1 MSFNFNCLQCKIK
14 STLSCS
20 AYNHKITVKYIF
32 EYNAMKYPLLYSIF
46 FASFLSQ
53 NPSIADDGGIGNLTR
68 KISAVYAV
76 SKSCEDALYP
86 GPKEYME
93 LISEYLQ
100 KLYPNGVGYWV
111 VPKYVQVISNT
122 KTCINLMQSQLLN
135 YKREMEEFQSNH
147 PDREPPPVLVMYSWN
162 DKYVPETSR
171 RQERP
176 QAARVISTSISMQK
190 FNK

>member
-1 MSFNFNCLQCKIK
+1 MPRLFIYSTIFAFLFN
-14 STLSCS
+14 LSP
-20 AYNHKITVKYIF
+20 AKA
-32 EYNAMKYPLLYSIF
+32 E
-46 FASFLSQ
+46 
-53 NPSIADDGGIGNLTR
+53 DGGIGNLTR

-76 SKSCEDALYP
+76 SKSCEEALYP

-93 LISEYLQ
+93 LIGEYLQ

-111 VPKYVQVISNT
+111 IPKYVQVINNT

-135 YKREMEEFQSNH
+135 YKKEMEEFQSNH

-162 DKYVPETSR
+162 DKYVPETLPQTSR

-176 QAARVISTSISMQK
+176 QAARVVSTSMSMQK
-190 FNK
+190 FGR